1 MKLFFLTWGLVVL
14 AALMDVAG
22 IIVIKLRLNFLGPV
36 KYDSFFNVITY
47 CLKIISTPAS
57 FIAAIVIFISPV
69 IYAFALSRMNL
80 SIAYPLIIGFSAIF
94 LLILSY
100 IILNESITLNNF
112 IGILLILF
120 GIFLVYLK

>member
-1 MKLFFLTWGLVVL
+1 
-14 AALMDVAG
+14 
-22 IIVIKLRLNFLGPV
+22 
-36 KYDSFFNVITY
+36 
-47 CLKIISTPAS
+47 
-57 FIAAIVIFISPV
+57 
-69 IYAFALSRMNL
+69 MNL

-100 IILNESITLNNF
+100 LILNETITLNNF

>member
-1 MKLFFLTWGLVVL
+1 MKEAT
-14 AALMDVAG
+14 
-22 IIVIKLRLNFLGPV
+22 
-36 KYDSFFNVITY
+36 
-47 CLKIISTPAS
+47 
-57 FIAAIVIFISPV
+57 ISPTSLTV
-69 IYAFALSRMNL
+69 TITFGLGSIYAFALSRMNL

-100 IILNESITLNNF
+100 LILNETITLNNF